1 RPRLPLGQ
9 LRRRNRDLMSPLHQS
24 SRNPAADLLR
34 PASTREIKLQRV
46 HNLHPRN
53 PRNPWLIHRPRARYL
68 ATAAGR
74 SLQRP
79 PNALANCR
87 YCPAERYSSHIEL
100 LQAASCRFNIPASSG
115 VFPTREKINS
125 IPFQCESM
133 ERVRLKLS
141 PDTL

>member
-1 RPRLPLGQ
+1 L
-9 LRRRNRDLMSPLHQS
+9 SPQHLHYHTTT
-24 SRNPAADLLR
+24 NHLTP
-34 PASTREIKLQRV
+34 PASTRKIKLNRV
-46 HNLHPRN
+46 QNLHPRN
-53 PRNPWLIHRPRARYL
+53 PRNPWLIHRPRPRYL
-68 ATAAGR
+68 ATAVGR